1 MKITPLDIQQ
11 QEFKRS
17 FFGLEPREVRN
28 FLDLCRDTVE
38 TLVREN
44 AALREEVDKREGE
57 MGRYRERERILQD
70 TLLTAQ
76 RMSEDMK
83 HNAHK
88 EAEIILAQAQLEGE
102 KITQHAQHRLL
113 KLFEQIHELRR
124 QKVQFE
130 TGMKRLI
137 DWHEK
142 LLEIAKESERDILP
156 EIAAVEVLDAVRKGT
171 VLHELGEPQARPRA
185 VAELR

>member
-17 FFGLEPREVRN
+17 FMGLKQREVRN

-38 TLVREN
+38 QLVREN
-44 AALREEVDKREGE
+44 ASLREEVDKRESE
-57 MGRYRERERILQD
+57 MTRYRERERVLQD

-102 KITQHAQHRLL
+102 KITQHAQQRLL

-142 LLEIAKESERDILP
+142 LLQIADESERDILP
-156 EIAAVEVLDAVRKGT
+156 DISGVDALDAARGGKS
-171 VLHELGEPQARPRA
+171 LHDLNEAPRPRA
-185 VAELR
+185 LAEMR

>member
-11 QEFKRS
+11 QEFRRT
-17 FFGLEPREVRN
+17 FLGLDQREVRN
-28 FLDLCRDTVE
+28 FLELCRDTVE
-38 TLVREN
+38 ELVREN
-44 AALREEVDKREGE
+44 ASLRTEMDKQVGE
-57 MGRYRERERILQD
+57 LGRYRERERVLQD

-83 HNAHK
+83 SNAHK
-88 EAEIILAQAQLEGE
+88 EAEIVLAQAQLEGE
-102 KITQHAQHRLL
+102 KIVQQAQNRLL

-124 QKVQFE
+124 QKAQFE

-142 LLEIAKESERDILP
+142 LLDIAKDSERDLLP
-156 EIAAVEVLDAVRKGT
+156 EIAAVELLEEAQGGSVHALQPDA
-171 VLHELGEPQARPRA
+171 PARSA
-185 VAELR
+185 SGG